1 MKRQI
6 LHVDVNNA
14 FLSWSAVEFLKQ
26 GKQVDIRT
34 IPAIIGGDEARKKR
48 RSSC

>member
-14 FLSWSAVEFLKQ
+14 FLSWSAVNMLENGSEL
-26 GKQVDIRT
+26 DIRT
-34 IPAIIGGDEARKKR
+34 IPAVIRWR
-48 RSSC
+48 